1 MGALL
6 DTFRWTDLLDIILV
20 ALLIHRAVTLLKSAL
35 ALRLLLALVAA
46 FLLAIFSRLSGLAT
60 LHWLLES
67 LLGSAV
73 VIAVII
79 FHTDIRRAL
88 LTYGRVLNS
97 TPQQS
102 SEIAEVVDAVSVAAE
117 SLSARNI
124 GSLMV
129 LERQMGLDPFIEVGT
144 EIDAKVTSELLTSI
158 FLPYSPIHDGAV
170 IIKRGKLT
178 LAGCFLPLTRNPD
191 ISKNLGTRHR
201 AAIGLTELVD
211 AVVVVVSEET
221 GSISLVTGGKI
232 TSDLDLADLR
242 KFLGRFLEPTSERGG
257 HA

>member
-1 MGALL
+1 MLL
-6 DTFRWTDLLDIILV
+6 DIFRWTDLLDIILV
-20 ALLIHRAVTLLKSAL
+20 ALLIHRAVTFLKSDL
-35 ALRLLLALVAA
+35 ALRLMLALVAA
-46 FLLAIFSRLSGLAT
+46 FLLAIVSRLSGLST
-60 LHWLLES
+60 LHWLLDS
-67 LLGSAV
+67 LLSSTV
-73 VIAVII
+73 VIAVVV
-79 FHTDIRRAL
+79 FHTDIRRAI
-88 LTYGRVLNS
+88 LTYGRVLSS
-97 TPQQS
+97 TPHQS
-102 SEIAEVVDAVSVAAE
+102 GDIAEVVDAVSAAAA

-129 LERQMGLDPFIEVGT
+129 LERRMGLEPFIEVGT

-170 IIKRGKLT
+170 IIKGGKLT

-242 KFLGRFLEPTSERGG
+242 KFLGRYLDSASERGG
-257 HA
+257 YA

>member
-1 MGALL
+1 MGAIL
-6 DTFRWTDLLDIILV
+6 DIFRWTDLLDIVLV
-20 ALLIHRAVTLLKSAL
+20 ALLIYRAVTLLKSAL

-46 FLLAIFSRLSGLAT
+46 FLLAIVSRLTGLST
-60 LHWLLES
+60 LHWLLDS

-73 VIAVII
+73 VIAVVI

-88 LTYGRVLNS
+88 LTYGRVLSS

-102 SEIAEVVDAVSVAAE
+102 SEVAEVIDAVSTAVA

-178 LAGCFLPLTRNPD
+178 LAGCFLPLTRNPG

-221 GSISLVTGGKI
+221 GSISLVSGGRI
-232 TSDLDLADLR
+232 TSDLDLLDLR
-242 KFLGRFLEPTSERGG
+242 KLLGRYLDSAPGRDG

>member
-1 MGALL
+1 MGEFL
-6 DTFRWTDLLDIILV
+6 DTFRWLDLLDIILV
-20 ALLIHRAVTLLKSAL
+20 ALLIHRAVSLLRNAL
-35 ALRLLLALVAA
+35 ALRLLLVLNAVFIVAVIS
-46 FLLAIFSRLSGLAT
+46 LCSGLRA
-60 LHWLLES
+60 LQWLLNS

-73 VIAVII
+73 VIAVVI
-79 FHTDIRRAL
+79 FHTDIRRAI
-88 LTYGRVLNS
+88 LTYGRVLGS
-97 TPQQS
+97 TPHQS
-102 SEIAEVVDAVSVAAE
+102 SDSAEVVDAVTVATA
-117 SLSARNI
+117 SLAARNI
-124 GSLMV
+124 GSLIV
-129 LERQMGLDPFIEVGT
+129 LERQMGLGPYIEVGT

-178 LAGCFLPLTRNPD
+178 LAGCFLPLTRNPE

-221 GSISLVTGGKI
+221 GSISAVTGGRI
-232 TSDLDLADLR
+232 TRDMDMAELR
-242 KFLGRFLEPTSERGG
+242 KFLVRSLEQPVERDG